1 VALLLFLSAGL
12 WGNFFK
18 DPRVAEVVQ
27 ILSVGFIFIP
37 FGSIPEALLVR
48 SYEVIQLAKVA
59 AVTIVFYFSISL
71 TLAMSGYSY
80 TTMAWANL
88 GNIVVS
94 GLAYRFFLLKPI
106 PWMPSFKGWRL
117 IAKFGFGSILTSL
130 LKVIEN
136 ALPDIV
142 LGRASGAASVGL
154 YSRANATVNL
164 VSIGVTPT
172 INFFALPYLS
182 GIHHRNLQMGVEFLR
197 VGSIINSLL
206 IPPLV
211 WIGIMAPEIVEL
223 LFGSQ
228 WQESVPLIPWICAAV
243 GISTLFTLTIPAL
256 QGVGKPYIF
265 AVPLFFT
272 VLAKGLAIWL
282 VFDGT
287 IVSFAQGVLIGQLVM
302 LPIYVYI
309 NKLYLAV
316 SVRQWLIDIL
326 FQGLILFI
334 SGLALWVVNL
344 YWLADFQSFSKVIGS
359 AAFFGTIYFALILV
373 SNLPVQSELKNVFSV
388 IRSKI

>member
-1 VALLLFLSAGL
+1 
-12 WGNFFK
+12 
-18 DPRVAEVVQ
+18 
-27 ILSVGFIFIP
+27 
-37 FGSIPEALLVR
+37 
-48 SYEVIQLAKVA
+48 
-59 AVTIVFYFSISL
+59 
-71 TLAMSGYSY
+71 
-80 TTMAWANL
+80 
-88 GNIVVS
+88 
-94 GLAYRFFLLKPI
+94 
-106 PWMPSFKGWRL
+106 
-117 IAKFGFGSILTSL
+117 
-130 LKVIEN
+130 
-136 ALPDIV
+136 
-142 LGRASGAASVGL
+142 
-154 YSRANATVNL
+154 
-164 VSIGVTPT
+164 
-172 INFFALPYLS
+172 
-182 GIHHRNLQMGVEFLR
+182 MGVEFLR

-256 QGVGKPYIF
+256 QGVGKPYVF
-265 AVPLFFT
+265 AAPLFFT
-272 VLAKGLAIWL
+272 VAVKGLAIWL

-373 SNLPVQSELKNVFSV
+373 SNLPVRSELKNVFSV
-388 IRSKI
+388 IRSKT